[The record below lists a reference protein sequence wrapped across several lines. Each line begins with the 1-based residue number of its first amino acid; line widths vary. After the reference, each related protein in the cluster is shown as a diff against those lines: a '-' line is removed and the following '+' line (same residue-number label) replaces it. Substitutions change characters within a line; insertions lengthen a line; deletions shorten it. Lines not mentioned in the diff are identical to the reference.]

1 MPKKYTSSGSHTWN
15 LKMEQFVILVRQN
28 PCLWDS
34 ESREYRDMRKKHEAW
49 KRIVED
55 LKCKDIGDVGTAKA
69 EWKKLRDSHRDSL
82 KRARA
87 TLASLGPQQTDL
99 KVNKWK
105 YAELMEFLL
114 PYMKTRKRGRNLEDL
129 DESIEESCPSPSDSF
144 LAVPSTSNAD
154 DITFSPESN
163 TQNNVDT
170 TQEIEHKF
178 RKRKLENDFGEIMID
193 MDDRNR
199 YVNRNTHP
207 LDSFFESMCE
217 TTKQFPTWLQYSV
230 KRKIFNVI
238 SEAED
243 TFESYKS
250 REPMF

>member
-1 MPKKYTSSGSHTWN
+1 
-15 LKMEQFVILVRQN
+15 MEQFIIMVRQL
-28 PCLWDS
+28 PCLWDM
-34 ESREYRDMRKKHEAW
+34 ECREYRDMRKKHAAW
-49 KRIVED
+49 KRIVQE
-55 LKCKDIGDVGTAKA
+55 LKSKDIPDIRTAKA

-82 KRARA
+82 KRAKA
-87 TLASLGPQQTDL
+87 LGPHGAQEVDFP

-105 YAELMEFLL
+105 YAEHMEFLV
-114 PYMKTRKRGRNLEDL
+114 PYMKTRKRGRNLAGLIDDEREDL
-129 DESIEESCPSPSDSF
+129 SPSPSDSF
-144 LAVPSTSNAD
+144 LVVPSTSND
-154 DITFSPESN
+154 DSITFSPESN

-170 TQEIEHKF
+170 TQEIDHKY
-178 RKRKLENDFGEIMID
+178 RKRKIDDEFGEIMID
-193 MDDRNR
+193 MEDRSR
-199 YVNRNTHP
+199 YTGRSNHP

-250 REPMF
+250 REPIF